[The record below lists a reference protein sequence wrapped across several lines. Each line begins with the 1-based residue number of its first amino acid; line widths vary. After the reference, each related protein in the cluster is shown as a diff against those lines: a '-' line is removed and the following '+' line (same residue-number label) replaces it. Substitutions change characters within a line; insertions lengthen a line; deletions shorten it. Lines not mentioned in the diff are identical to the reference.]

1 MYVTA
6 EDEFS
11 NLCRLCSSNEPTTSL
26 WVAKGR
32 LMTIRRDFANFCHW
46 VHLARHDSP
55 CTPSYYSVPQA
66 IFEVL
71 RAKRLTTQFQRKW
84 NGAVLADGSNIGQLF
99 DMVPEPVPEGFQKLY
114 LSISTH
120 LEEKPRGEDCSY
132 EDIADMV
139 LVDIGGDSE
148 VVRFL
153 ETSLGGL
160 AGRRNMFTTG
170 KGHIGSGPPGMVTG
184 DVVGYIAGVPVPM
197 ILRWHHDREGYIVV
211 GPSYVRGLMDGEGV
225 NETQMEFLR
234 LV

>member
-1 MYVTA
+1 
-6 EDEFS
+6 
-11 NLCRLCSSNEPTTSL
+11 
-26 WVAKGR
+26 
-32 LMTIRRDFANFCHW
+32 MTIRRDFANYCHW

-55 CTPSYYSVPQA
+55 CTLSYYSVPQA

-120 LEEKPRGEDCSY
+120 LEEKPLGEDCSY
-132 EDIADMV
+132 EIIADMV
-139 LVDIGGDSE
+139 LVEIGGDSE

-184 DVVGYIAGVPVPM
+184 DVVGCIAGVQVPM
-197 ILRWHHDREGYIVV
+197 ILPCHVTGKDI
-211 GPSYVRGLMDGEGV
+211 SSLA
-225 NETQMEFLR
+225 
-234 LV
+234 LVMYKG